1 MNKRSEY
8 NKRNGNSQADLFL
21 VGMKS
26 IEERRAGREGKGG
39 RWKGATRFHIG
50 IIVGIRE
57 SEFEIKKE
65 FVRRTPLISE

>member
-1 MNKRSEY
+1 
-8 NKRNGNSQADLFL
+8 
-21 VGMKS
+21 MKS

-39 RWKGATRFHIG
+39 RWKGATRSG
-50 IIVGIRE
+50 VGNEVGIRE